1 MTNTINLAEKFALID
16 SHWEPRIAAELN
28 GQYVKLAK
36 AKGAFVW
43 HEHSDED
50 EMFLV
55 HRGELVI
62 RMRDRE
68 VTVGAGEFFV
78 VPRGV
83 EHAPYA
89 AEETEIV
96 LFEPKATAH
105 TGEVQS
111 DRTVMNQDW
120 I

>member
-1 MTNTINLAEKFALID
+1 MYNTINLAEKFALID
-16 SHWEPRIAAELN
+16 SYWAPRIVAELN

-36 AKGAFVW
+36 VKGEFVW
-43 HEHSDED
+43 HQHGHED

-62 RMRDRE
+62 RMRDGD
-68 VTVGAGEFFV
+68 VTVGEGEFFV

-89 AEETEIV
+89 AGETELV

-105 TGEVQS
+105 TGEIIS
-111 DRTVMNQDW
+111 DQTVHAQEW